1 MVDKDSEF
9 YKRSMKLWI
18 EKNDIERYSTHNEGK
33 FLFAERFIK
42 LLKNKIYKYMTSIS
56 QNMFIDNLDDIVN
69 NYNSTYCRTIKMKP
83 VDVKPNTYI
92 DSSKEINDKD
102 PKFKIGDI
110 VKICFCKRL
119 CSKFVWRSFCYKK
132 VRNFV
137 PWAYANSD
145 LKEEKIVGTFCE
157 KEL

>member
-1 MVDKDSEF
+1 M
-9 YKRSMKLWI
+9 
-18 EKNDIERYSTHNEGK
+18 YSTHNEGK
-33 FLFAERFIK
+33 FVFAERFIK

-69 NYNSTYCRTIKMKP
+69 NYNSTYRRTIKMKP

-102 PKFKIGDI
+102 PKFIIGDI

-119 CSKFVWRSFCYKK
+119 CSKFV
-132 VRNFV
+132 
-137 PWAYANSD
+137 
-145 LKEEKIVGTFCE
+145 
-157 KEL
+157 

>member
-1 MVDKDSEF
+1 
-9 YKRSMKLWI
+9 MKLWI

-33 FLFAERFIK
+33 CLFAERFIK

-137 PWAYANSD
+137 PWAYAISD